1 MSPFRSGSGERPPA
15 AICPTCGSQMWL
27 AMAPPKAAEGLKEED
42 WLFRCPVC
50 EVIVP
55 VAQTLA

>member
-1 MSPFRSGSGERPPA
+1 MSLASHSDTDGRVPVA
-15 AICPTCGSQMWL
+15 MCPTCGSQMWL
-27 AMAPPKAAEGLKEED
+27 AMAPPKPADGLKED

-55 VAQTLA
+55 VAQT

>member
-1 MSPFRSGSGERPPA
+1 MSAPKPAIPIPRPD
-15 AICPTCGSQMWL
+15 CPTCGVKKWKV
-27 AMAPPKAAEGLKEED
+27 PPRQTAELKEN

-55 VAQTLA
+55 VAET